1 MVVFVSSDKNVLSV
15 ILKHGTIELKSLKKE
30 SGIPER
36 TLRNIIKRLK
46 SHGIIEER
54 ILLRDLRK
62 KVIAVN
68 GGGFR

>member
-1 MVVFVSSDKNVLSV
+1 MVAFVSSDNSVLSV
-15 ILKHGTIELKSLKKE
+15 ILKYGTIELKNLKKE

-46 SHGIIEER
+46 KKGLVEER

-62 KVIAVN
+62 KVIAAN
-68 GGGFR
+68 GD